1 MTPRSSSPSVM
12 TKTPIEARRVEEE
25 PGFVLQTYPWR
36 ETSLIVE
43 VLTRDYGRVSLVAKG
58 AKRPASKF
66 RGLLNPFSPLL
77 FSFSGKSEVR
87 TLTDVSWLGTLALS
101 ESALMAAFYMNEL
114 VMRLTGRLDPN
125 PALFSAY
132 SRALKELAQGAGR
145 TVVLRHFE
153 LDLLQ
158 AIGYGLPES
167 EFESDWYAYRGGD
180 FFAVDSPN
188 QNYGLPVRGETLRR
202 MKAGRITVGEE
213 ESEVRSLTR
222 EMIRYYLDG
231 KQLSTRR
238 IMEEIR
244 SL

>member
-1 MTPRSSSPSVM
+1 M

-43 VLTRDYGRVSLVAKG
+43 ALTRDYGRVSLVAKG

-87 TLTDVSWLGTLALS
+87 TLTDVSWLGTLALT
-101 ESALMAAFYMNEL
+101 EGALMAAFYMNEL

-125 PALFSAY
+125 PALFAAY
-132 SRALKELAQGAGR
+132 SRALKELAQGANR

-158 AIGYGLPES
+158 AIGYGLPQS
-167 EFESDWYAYRGGD
+167 EFESDWYAYRSGD
-180 FFAVDSPN
+180 FLAVDSPN
-188 QNYGLPVRGETLRR
+188 QNYGVPVRGATLRR
-202 MKAGRITVGEE
+202 MKAGMIDVGEE

-231 KQLSTRR
+231 KQLNTRR